1 MPILT
6 QSANIKDRVLIQL
19 AQWTADEVDI
29 AGVVASNNRGL
40 SAGDGRY
47 TNPVDNKESFGQ
59 LKSPDKAGYGTKLIV
74 QEDTQ
79 RDNIIRNVWN
89 AISLKQDDIIEH
101 YRKTLQENQIKAD
114 VLDFEYT
121 RDASITSGS
130 LCIKLNIQF
139 YRADEEPL
147 GKLTR
152 GFLIYAKGVRQTK
165 GDPHELMTGILIAMQ
180 KQVNVRGINAKT
192 LVERNDEL
200 DELCEEIYDHR
211 ADVDGY
217 KQKEADLIQG
227 DIVNLAKAISVSNY
241 VNDLLIRNNAD
252 KVKVYQTG
260 ASWAKSI
267 KKFKGSDKSKDAI
280 IKSYNSSD
288 LIVKFNLKGSTHHWG
303 LSLKKKGFRVNE
315 VDPTLLNKPV
325 VGEEKGKKTAG
336 FLFLKGSQKQ
346 KTELLDAENEFF
358 EEVYNIRYGEEP
370 NLRTNWKK
378 KLNDGL
384 ADSEKKAA
392 LTGRRGTLRETRDYV
407 YPKNTFFE
415 KIDEVFR
422 DIMEEPENFKEFL
435 DLCFRI
441 DIDDYVDQQ
450 NFHFSLITGVGGL
463 DAQGRLISQKADE
476 KSSAFI
482 KQIFTYMFQGGKV
495 AKARGGSLADFSKSK
510 FKLEKTKNKTQ
521 AFENN
526 ALVPKLFY
534 TMFISSLELVNIEV
548 RYKGTIT
555 ANPQFQVFITKR
567 FSRFLT
573 NAKREMGAMGIHA
586 YLR

>member
-1 MPILT
+1 MDE
-6 QSANIKDRVLIQL
+6 N
-19 AQWTADEVDI
+19 WTH
-29 AGVVASNNRGL
+29 
-40 SAGDGRY
+40 
-47 TNPVDNKESFGQ
+47 ESYQPPGPSQ
-59 LKSPDKAGYGTKLIV
+59 
-74 QEDTQ
+74 
-79 RDNIIRNVWN
+79 
-89 AISLKQDDIIEH
+89 
-101 YRKTLQENQIKAD
+101 NQ
-114 VLDFEYT
+114 
-121 RDASITSGS
+121 
-130 LCIKLNIQF
+130 
-139 YRADEEPL
+139 
-147 GKLTR
+147 
-152 GFLIYAKGVRQTK
+152 
-165 GDPHELMTGILIAMQ
+165 
-180 KQVNVRGINAKT
+180 
-192 LVERNDEL
+192 
-200 DELCEEIYDHR
+200 
-211 ADVDGY
+211 
-217 KQKEADLIQG
+217 
-227 DIVNLAKAISVSNY
+227 
-241 VNDLLIRNNAD
+241 
-252 KVKVYQTG
+252 
-260 ASWAKSI
+260 
-267 KKFKGSDKSKDAI
+267 
-280 IKSYNSSD
+280 
-288 LIVKFNLKGSTHHWG
+288 
-303 LSLKKKGFRVNE
+303 
-315 VDPTLLNKPV
+315 
-325 VGEEKGKKTAG
+325 KGKKTAG

-463 DAQGRLISQKADE
+463 DAQGRLSGTERVNE

-534 TMFISSLELVNIEV
+534 TMFISSLQLVNIEV

-555 ANPQFQVFITKR
+555 ANPQFQVFITKY
-567 FSRFLT
+567 FSRFLA